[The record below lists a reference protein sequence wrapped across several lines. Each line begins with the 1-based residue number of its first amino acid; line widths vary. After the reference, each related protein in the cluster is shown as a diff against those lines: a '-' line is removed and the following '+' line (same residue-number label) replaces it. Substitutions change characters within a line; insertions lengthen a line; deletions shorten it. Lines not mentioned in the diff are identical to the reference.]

1 MTYFDFLLG
10 YWDTILEILLL
21 WGVYYT
27 IFLLLK
33 GTVAEQV
40 IKGVVVISVIMMLTR
55 GLNLVIVNWLLTRFL
70 TISVIAF
77 LIIFQP
83 EIRRGLARLGQF
95 GIFSGEKEALE
106 EIAKAAIVLS
116 KKKIGALIAIERTT
130 GLRRYVES
138 GVEMDSH
145 VTREIITTIFT
156 PNTPLHDGGI
166 IISEHRI
173 QAAACLFPLT
183 QDPNVPKTMGTRHR
197 AAIGLSEET
206 DAVVLVVSEETGD
219 ISITVGGKIVRPV
232 DPKDLTKLIESI
244 FIPRVRRTPF
254 FKNIKK
260 LIVSILVNFI
270 CQRKIF

>member
-40 IKGVVVISVIMMLTR
+40 IKGTVVISVIIMLTR

-145 VTREIITTIFT
+145 VGREIITTIFT

-219 ISITVGGKIVRPV
+219 ISLALGGKIVRPV
-232 DPKDLTKLIESI
+232 DSKDLPKLIESI
-244 FIPRVRRTPF
+244 FIPKVRKTPF
-254 FKNIKK
+254 FKNMKK
-260 LIVSILVNFI
+260 LIV
-270 CQRKIF
+270 RHKDEP